1 MGQYIMITAMED
13 LIHMLQYLIQMV
25 TSGWEVVIM
34 HVAKNMLLIQEM
46 ILLMAGILQ
55 VEME

>member
-1 MGQYIMITAMED
+1 
-13 LIHMLQYLIQMV
+13 MV